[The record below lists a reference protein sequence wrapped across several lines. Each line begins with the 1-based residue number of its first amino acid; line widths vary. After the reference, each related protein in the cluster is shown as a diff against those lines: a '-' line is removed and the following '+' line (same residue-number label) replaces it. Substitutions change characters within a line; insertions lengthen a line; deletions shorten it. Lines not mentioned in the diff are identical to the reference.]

1 MNSWVH
7 LSEPNFRHPT
17 TIKKEDTVMGHKYKE
32 GQGERTGA
40 GDVYISGIFINYYR
54 SKLHNCIDA

>member
-1 MNSWVH
+1 
-7 LSEPNFRHPT
+7 
-17 TIKKEDTVMGHKYKE
+17 MGHKYKE